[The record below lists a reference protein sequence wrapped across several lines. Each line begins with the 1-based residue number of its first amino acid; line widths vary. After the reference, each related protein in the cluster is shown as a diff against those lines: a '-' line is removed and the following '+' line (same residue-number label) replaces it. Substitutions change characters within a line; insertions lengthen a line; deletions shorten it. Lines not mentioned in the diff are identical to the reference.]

1 MKELVTF
8 AIIIRDRESSR
19 VRNVVDSVRAN
30 GADPSFIVIDYGS
43 NDDFASQYRAVCD
56 SEGLAYERMHTQGLP
71 WSRSHALN
79 RGARLATTK
88 FVVTSDVDMLYPTN
102 PIAYCLENYSPKTMY
117 HVDAYP
123 IPRSGDR
130 KKARFNGKNSGPFQF
145 IEVRAFQESGGYDER
160 IKYWGQEE
168 RDWVARLQALG
179 YRQKWLPEPHRI
191 YHQWHPISESG
202 GRRPV
207 TADYSTLERCAAN
220 ALNPTLDQ
228 DWGRGVDR
236 NDRPILDSVEKE
248 KPLLVDLAPN
258 ELGGFE
264 GVERLCRSS
273 TEAAFVRLALG
284 TRWVQRPLS
293 AIADPVAAMLR
304 PVTALAGLSCSYKT
318 NKNFDYFYAM
328 LPALL
333 NRHKLMDYFITAD
346 MNSVFLLWG
355 K

>member
-43 NDDFASQYRAVCD
+43 NDDFASQYRAVCE
-56 SEGLAYERMHTQGLP
+56 SAGLAYERMYTQGLP

-88 FVVTSDVDMLYPTN
+88 FVVTSDVDMLYTTN
-102 PIAYCLENYSPKTMY
+102 PIAYCLANYSPKTMY

-123 IPRSGDR
+123 IPRNGDR
-130 KKARFNGKNSGPFQF
+130 KKARFNGRNSGPFQF

-179 YRQKWLPEPHRI
+179 YRQEWLPEPHRI

-220 ALNPTLDQ
+220 ALNPALDQ

-236 NDRPILDSVEKE
+236 NDRPILDFMERKSLSSSISRRMSSADSRASKAVPK
-248 KPLLVDLAPN
+248 LHR
-258 ELGGFE
+258 GG
-264 GVERLCRSS
+264 LRSS
-273 TEAAFVRLALG
+273 DAGHEMDRC
-284 TRWVQRPLS
+284 PLS

-304 PVTALAGLSCSYKT
+304 PMTALAGLSCSYKT
-318 NKNFDYFYAM
+318 NKNFDYFYAH
-328 LPALL
+328 AAGFA
-333 NRHKLMDYFITAD
+333 KKA
-346 MNSVFLLWG
+346 
-355 K
+355 